1 MLMGSAGEN
10 IIKRKMKK
18 SAVNYDEINIIEKK
32 LNVYLL
38 FSMKSY

>member
-1 MLMGSAGEN
+1 MLKGSAGEN
-10 IIKRKMKK
+10 IIKREMKK